1 MRQSSFALNIRE
13 WCDKAE
19 GAIDDTLRA
28 IVIELGSAIIRA
40 TPVDT
45 GRARGSW
52 QFSLDTPSVGQV
64 DNPDQEGAETI
75 AKLAAEAN
83 KLTAGQTAY
92 IVSTLVYMIE
102 LEYGHSTQAPE
113 GMVRTTIAHFQKIV
127 RDAAA
132 EHRV

>member
-19 GAIDDTLRA
+19 GAIDQTIRA

-64 DNPDQEGAETI
+64 DNPDQTGAETI

-83 KLTAGQTAY
+83 RLTAGQTAY
-92 IVSTLVYMIE
+92 IVSTLIYMIE

-113 GMVRTTIAHFQKIV
+113 GMVRMAVARFQQIV
-127 RDAAA
+127 REAALQNQ
-132 EHRV
+132 V